1 MAGGRHGTVTDLG
14 LRWGDGVIALA
25 ATGLVAMAFILAWSP
40 GEDDNARTLVITQ
53 AGEPT
58 RHEALDG
65 PRLLELQGP
74 AGTTRVELEAGRA
87 RCAESP
93 GTRNI
98 CEGAGWLSAH
108 GDMAISLP
116 NRLTLRVE
124 GAEPAWDSI
133 HY

>member
-1 MAGGRHGTVTDLG
+1 MRIPG
-14 LRWGDGVIALA
+14 LRWGDAVIA
-25 ATGLVAMAFILAWSP
+25 ATGAGLVVTAFILAWNP
-40 GEDDNARTLVITQ
+40 DAGTGARSLVITQ
-53 AGEPT
+53 AGEPA
-58 RHEALDG
+58 RREPLEG
-65 PRLLELQGP
+65 PRELRLQGP
-74 AGTTRVELEAGRA
+74 AGTTRVEIETGRA

-93 GTRNI
+93 GTQNI
-98 CEGAGWLSAH
+98 CEGAGWLSTH

>member
-1 MAGGRHGTVTDLG
+1 MTDLG

-25 ATGLVAMAFILAWSP
+25 GAGLVVTAFILAW
-40 GEDDNARTLVITQ
+40 GLKDDDAARTLVINQ
-53 AGEPT
+53 AGEPA
-58 RHEALDG
+58 RHEPMDG
-65 PRLLELQGP
+65 PRELELQGP
-74 AGTTRVELEAGRA
+74 AGTTRVEIEAGRA

-93 GTRNI
+93 GTQNI
-98 CEGAGWLSAH
+98 CEGAGWLAAH

-124 GAEPAWDSI
+124 GADPAWDSI